1 MTTKPAPAVAEFA
14 ADSLEKIAYGLV
26 KDIATFE
33 SNDRNRLGYQ
43 VWGWLK
49 ERRGTI
55 EQAVMSSGSRTE
67 LPLVE
72 VAALIKKR
80 LNDQG
85 MS

>member
-14 ADSLEKIAYGLV
+14 STSLEKIAYTV
-26 KDIATFE
+26 VADIATRE
-33 SNDRNRLGYQ
+33 QNDRNRLGYQ
-43 VWGWLK
+43 VWAWLK

-67 LPLVE
+67 LPLTE

-80 LNDQG
+80 LEAKG
-85 MS
+85 LP